1 MVKKVPPFVVLVG
14 LLVSCFGMVASTAHA
29 EVPPT
34 RVVRMTLLGDSYS
47 AGNGAG
53 AYDTAAPGAYR
64 SRNNW
69 ANHYRDWWSVREST
83 RL

>member
-1 MVKKVPPFVVLVG
+1 MVKKLLPIILLLGMILLCLGVVPPN
-14 LLVSCFGMVASTAHA
+14 ARA
-29 EVPPT
+29 EGPPT

-53 AYDTAAPGAYR
+53 AYDTADPGAYR

-69 ANHYRDWWSVREST
+69 ANHYRDWVER
-83 RL
+83 